1 MRIGAV
7 FPQIE
12 LAHDAGAARAY
23 AQGAEALGFDHILIF
38 DHVLGGNP
46 ATHDLKGPYTS
57 DDTFFEPFVLYAY
70 MAAVTTRLEF
80 ATGIMILPQRQTAL
94 VAKQAATLDFL
105 SGGRFRFGV
114 GNGWN
119 DVEYEALG
127 QDFSKRGARCEEQI
141 KLLRELWTKPLVT
154 FEGRFD
160 RIVDAGIN
168 PLPVQRPIPIWLGG
182 HADVVLRRAARLADG
197 WLPIYGPDERGAAAV
212 ETFRTYI
219 REAGRDPAKIGIESW
234 INVGAYDDGYGTMLN
249 TEEAWLT
256 WASGW
261 KRLGAT
267 HLSINLMKAGLK
279 TVDQHL
285 ALLGQ
290 VRQVIAG
297 V

>member
-12 LAHDAGAARAY
+12 LANDRGAAKAY

-38 DHVLGGNP
+38 DHVLG
-46 ATHDLKGPYTS
+46 ASRAAHELRGPYDS
-57 DDTFFEPFVLYAY
+57 DDPFFEPFVLYAY

-119 DVEYEALG
+119 HVEYEALG
-127 QDFSKRGARCEEQI
+127 EDFSTRGARCEEQI
-141 KLLRELWTKPLVT
+141 RLLRELWTRPLVT

-160 RIVDAGIN
+160 RIVEAGLN
-168 PLPVQRPIPIWLGG
+168 PLPIQRPIPIWLGG
-182 HADVVLRRAARLADG
+182 HADVVLKRAARLADG
-197 WLPIYGPDERGAAAV
+197 WLPVYGPDERGAAAM
-212 ETFRTYI
+212 EKLNGFL
-219 REAGRDPAKIGIESW
+219 REAGRDPGSFGIESW
-234 INVGAYDDGYGTMLN
+234 VNVGAYDDGHGTMIN
-249 TEEAWLT
+249 TEEAWHA

-267 HLSINLMKAGLK
+267 HLSINLMKAGLR

-285 ALLGQ
+285 SLLGR
-290 VRQVIAG
+290 VRQVIAT

>member
-7 FPQIE
+7 FPQVE
-12 LAHDAGAARAY
+12 LARDAGVARAY

-94 VAKQAATLDFL
+94 VAKQAATLDLL
-105 SGGRFRFGV
+105 SGGRFRLGV
-114 GNGWN
+114 GTGWN
-119 DVEYEALG
+119 HVEYEGLG

-141 KLLRELWTKPLVT
+141 LLLRELWTKPLVT

-168 PLPVQRPIPIWLGG
+168 PLPMQQPIPIWIGG

-212 ETFRTYI
+212 ATFRTYL
-219 REAGRDPAKIGIESW
+219 REAGRDPAKVGMESW
-234 INVGAYDDGYGTMLN
+234 INVGAYDDGHGTMIN
-249 TEEAWLT
+249 TEEAWFE

-267 HLSINLMKAGLK
+267 HLSINLMQAGLK

-285 ALLGQ
+285 ALLGR
-290 VRQVIAG
+290 VRQVIAN